1 MLRSFQRLAKGPG
14 TSSHTF
20 LDRLN
25 MTCTGGPGG
34 RGSISFEHL
43 PRSKRRPDGGN
54 GAHGGSVFIRSN
66 KKIQNL
72 VRPTTPHL
80 VAGAGGMGHGQKKHG
95 KTGSNLIFQV
105 PLGNDES
112 LYDEKVIKT
121 VADLN
126 VDGSEVLVA
135 EGGVGGMGNA
145 NYISLYGRD
154 AAVQS
159 KVSEAAVPSLDPQ
172 SHRIILEL
180 KTIADI
186 GLLGLPNAGKSSLLS
201 SLSKAKPTVDSYAF
215 TTLSPTVGKIEFSDG
230 FNIKMADIPGIVRG
244 ASEGRGRGLR
254 FLRHVERTEGMCYVV
269 DGENNP
275 EYALEVIHR
284 ELVEYENGGLL
295 DRGAMVVCNKMD
307 LVEEDEEVVYRV
319 EKKARELGIYG
330 DVVGCSAMRGGGL
343 EDVAEGVRRLCEESR
358 GYQ

>member
-1 MLRSFQRLAKGPG
+1 MSTLKTSDVHRDARVYEAVLTPSLTSLRSWYSRDDVFRSLTPSNALFLKLRPTTLLNHALTLIPLLPGPG

-105 PLGNDES
+105 PLGIIVKRVTYPNHRFTFEEWLNEGNDES

-135 EGGVGGMGNA
+135 EGGVGGVGNA

-154 AAVQS
+154 AGMNGS
-159 KVSEAAVPSLDPQ
+159 
-172 SHRIILEL
+172 RGR
-180 KTIADI
+180 KTRMRA
-186 GLLGLPNAGKSSLLS
+186 SSFEICLTNWEYDDTTILS
-201 SLSKAKPTVDSYAF
+201 SAL
-215 TTLSPTVGKIEFSDG
+215 
-230 FNIKMADIPGIVRG
+230 
-244 ASEGRGRGLR
+244 
-254 FLRHVERTEGMCYVV
+254 VV
-269 DGENNP
+269 
-275 EYALEVIHR
+275 
-284 ELVEYENGGLL
+284 
-295 DRGAMVVCNKMD
+295 
-307 LVEEDEEVVYRV
+307 
-319 EKKARELGIYG
+319 
-330 DVVGCSAMRGGGL
+330 
-343 EDVAEGVRRLCEESR
+343 
-358 GYQ
+358 